1 MAEPGYPQD
10 HKDPSVFVDMSS
22 HKDNDL
28 SNSAPPPPFS
38 DHEEDA
44 VPLLSATDEKKAFD
58 PAAPTPIPEDQSQNQ
73 EQKACGRRWG
83 RRCNRTPEQRAAC
96 KAKARR
102 VFRRLFAVGL
112 LFWVYCAFFSS
123 DYDYDDYDWESH
135 PDYNDYV
142 YVEGGSPSLMPL
154 STPSQSNLTPKQQ
167 TDLVFAMS
175 ESECMKHLIPWNGP
189 STISTD
195 VRNIKLSIGK
205 GNIFTNVVVRSSLF
219 VDSPTFKI
227 RANVTKN
234 MPEDD
239 DDGDDDDAP
248 QEGPR
253 GLHLERKEEDDSLE
267 IILWADSNLNEP
279 AEEPE
284 EPVPPHHRH
293 RHGRKH
299 HKKHHKKHHHDKKHH
314 GKKHHRKHHRKHP
327 HDDESFWMKKRA
339 LHRRRF
345 GDDEESSGHPKGQ
358 KFCASIDIEIVLPID
373 YNSIDSLSV
382 NGVVLHATVEDDLAP
397 VFGEGIDSLEIN
409 AIIGEIKTRS
419 VRANT
424 LKANVVA
431 GNIHI
436 ENVQAATPGT
446 AIHARVASIAANITL
461 GVTTTTIDKPEE
473 DDGGGDDGGDDG
485 GEDIKSGRL
494 SKRGGDDDGDDD
506 DGDDDD
512 DKPCR
517 RHSHHLVKTL
527 ATAGNIHVKVT
538 EAEDDWIDKLKHKA
552 EQIPGMLVVRSGTS
566 GGDIHTSIDLIDDR
580 QLSLKSESIAGKIHA
595 RVSDKFLGSFK
606 VGTLFGT
613 AEVIEAKDSPSTIDY
628 SKNRKNAK
636 VGRKIIV
643 RDGDED
649 DDDEDNS
656 VLGDIVLGS
665 PVSRATLEF
674 F

>member
-22 HKDNDL
+22 HEDNDL

-58 PAAPTPIPEDQSQNQ
+58 PAAPTPTPTPEDRNQNQ

-112 LFWVYCAFFSS
+112 LFWVYCVFFSS

-142 YVEGGSPSLMPL
+142 YIKGGSPSLMPL
-154 STPSQSNLTPKQQ
+154 STPSQANLTPKQQ

-175 ESECMKHLIPWNGP
+175 EDECMKNLIPWNGP

-195 VRNIKLSIGK
+195 VRNIKLSVGK
-205 GNIFTNVVVRSSLF
+205 GNIFTNVVVRTSLF

-227 RANVTKN
+227 KANVTKN
-234 MPEDD
+234 LPEDDDDDDDD
-239 DDGDDDDAP
+239 DDGDDDDDEDDDNR
-248 QEGPR
+248 QESPK
-253 GLHLERKEEDDSLE
+253 GLHLERKEEEDSLE
-267 IILWADSNLNEP
+267 IILWADSNLDEP

-284 EPVPPHHRH
+284 EPIPPPPHHRH

-299 HKKHHKKHHHDKKHH
+299 HKKHHKKHHS
-314 GKKHHRKHHRKHP
+314 KKHHRKHHERKHR

-345 GDDEESSGHPKGQ
+345 SDDDESSGHPKGQ

-373 YNSIDSLSV
+373 YNSIDRLSV
-382 NGVVLHATVEDDLAP
+382 NGVVLRATVEDDLAP
-397 VFGEGIDSLEIN
+397 IFGEGIDNLEIN
-409 AIIGEIKTRS
+409 AVVGEIKTGS

-436 ENVQAATPGT
+436 ENVQAATLGT
-446 AIHARVASIAANITL
+446 AIHAHVASVAANITL

-473 DDGGGDDGGDDG
+473 DEGDDDD
-485 GEDIKSGRL
+485 GEDIKSGCL
-494 SKRGGDDDGDDD
+494 GKRGGDGEGDDDGD

-512 DKPCR
+512 DKPRR
-517 RHSHHLVKTL
+517 RHSHHLVRTT
-527 ATAGNIHVKVT
+527 ATAGNIHVRIA
-538 EAEDDWIDKLKHKA
+538 EAKDDWIDKLKHKA
-552 EQIPGMLVVRSGTS
+552 EQIPGMLAVRSGTG

-580 QLSLKSESIAGKIHA
+580 QLSLKSESVAGKIYA
-595 RVSDKFLGSFK
+595 RV
-606 VGTLFGT
+606 
-613 AEVIEAKDSPSTIDY
+613 
-628 SKNRKNAK
+628 
-636 VGRKIIV
+636 
-643 RDGDED
+643 
-649 DDDEDNS
+649 
-656 VLGDIVLGS
+656 
-665 PVSRATLEF
+665 
-674 F
+674 